1 MGWGDFAN
9 WAHAAVLLQGVVQ
22 IEPGRIIFFS
32 GLLGIL
38 YFSPNVSRVHFETG
52 RIGDGYSCCLAKGG
66 LHSVG
71 PVDFVCKH
79 WPPFGRRLAAAAMW
93 VNNRPHLP
101 KRVVCF
107 WAGVVGRRWW

>member
-1 MGWGDFAN
+1 MLYIQWLLRWGGGDFAV

-38 YFSPNVSRVHFETG
+38 YFSPKVSRVHFETG

-93 VNNRPHLP
+93 VN
-101 KRVVCF
+101 
-107 WAGVVGRRWW
+107 

>member
-1 MGWGDFAN
+1 M
-9 WAHAAVLLQGVVQ
+9 VQ

-93 VNNRPHLP
+93 VE
-101 KRVVCF
+101 
-107 WAGVVGRRWW
+107 